1 MNAALNLLSQVEEA
15 ISSGSLSR
23 RGEMI
28 RHVTDLF
35 IIGAP
40 HCSDED
46 VALFDTVFTRLAVEI
61 EQAARVLLA
70 ARLAPIPNAPP
81 ITIRALA
88 FDDAI
93 EVAGPILVQSER
105 LDEAALVENANTKGQ
120 EHLLAI
126 SRRRII
132 SEAVT
137 DVLVVRGDRQ
147 VVLSTAENA
156 GARFSEAGFT
166 KLVERAEGD
175 DRLAECVG
183 SRPEIPFHLFLELL
197 NKASDAVRAKLEK
210 SHPQAKGEV
219 QRAVT
224 EATERLR
231 DDVLE
236 RIRDHAAALAFV
248 ESLQRAGQLDDERL
262 RRFAQGGRF
271 AEVVAGLSVMSGLSL
286 SVVDRAMIEERA
298 DTIIVIAKSVALSW
312 GTVKALL
319 ELHGRNRNLASHAI
333 PQALASFE
341 RLKASTAQ
349 EIVRF
354 WRLRGQ
360 GPTSPRRAS

>member
-1 MNAALNLLSQVEEA
+1 MNAALNLLNQVDEA

-23 RGEMI
+23 RGELI

-35 IIGAP
+35 IVGADR
-40 HCSDED
+40 CDDED
-46 VALFDTVFTRLAVEI
+46 VALFDTVFTRLAGQI

-70 ARLAPIPNAPP
+70 ARLAPIRNAPP

-93 EVAGPILVQSER
+93 EVAGPVLAQSER
-105 LDEAALVENANTKGQ
+105 LDDGALVENASTKGQ

-126 SRRRII
+126 SRRRSL

-147 VVLSTAENA
+147 VVLSMAENL
-156 GARFSEAGFT
+156 GARFSENGFT

-183 SRPEIPFHLFLELL
+183 SREEIPLHLFLTLL
-197 NKASDAVRAKLEK
+197 DKASNAVRAKLEK
-210 SHPQAKGEV
+210 AHPQAKREV
-219 QRAVT
+219 RRAVT
-224 EATERLR
+224 EATDHLR
-231 DDVLE
+231 NGVVE

-248 ESLQRAGQLDDERL
+248 ESLQRVGRLDDDRL
-262 RRFAQGGRF
+262 RSFAQAGRL
-271 AEVVAGLSVMSGLSL
+271 AEVVATLAVMSGLSL
-286 SVVDRAMIEERA
+286 SVVDRAMIEERP
-298 DTIIVIAKSVALSW
+298 DTVIVIAKAVALSSA
-312 GTVKALL
+312 TTKALL
-319 ELHGRNRNLASHAI
+319 VLHAHGHATSGAAI
-333 PQALASFE
+333 EQSLASFE
-341 RLKASTAQ
+341 RLSAKTAQ

-360 GPTSPRRAS
+360 VTPSTRRH

>member
-1 MNAALNLLSQVEEA
+1 MNAALNLLNQVDEA

-23 RGEMI
+23 RGELI

-35 IIGAP
+35 IVGADR
-40 HCSDED
+40 CDDED
-46 VALFDTVFTRLAVEI
+46 VALFDTVFTRLAGQI

-93 EVAGPILVQSER
+93 DVAGPVLAQSER
-105 LDEAALVENANTKGQ
+105 LDETALIENASTKGQ

-126 SRRRII
+126 SRRRSL

-147 VVLSTAENA
+147 VVLSTAENP
-156 GARFSEAGFT
+156 GAKFSENGFG
-166 KLVERAEGD
+166 KLVERAAGD

-183 SRPEIPFHLFLELL
+183 SRAEIPLHLFLALL
-197 NKASDAVRAKLEK
+197 EKASNAVRAKLEK
-210 SHPQAKGEV
+210 AHPQAKSEV
-219 QRAVT
+219 RRAVA
-224 EATERLR
+224 EATDTVR
-231 DDVLE
+231 DGVLD
-236 RIRDHAAALAFV
+236 RIRDHATALAFV
-248 ESLQRAGQLDDERL
+248 ESLQRVGRLDDDRL
-262 RRFAQGGRF
+262 QSFAQAGRL
-271 AEVVAGLSVMSGLSL
+271 AEVVATLALMSGLSL
-286 SVVDRAMIEERA
+286 SVVDRAMVEERP
-298 DTIIVIAKSVALSW
+298 DTLIVMAKAIALSAA
-312 GTVKALL
+312 TAKALL
-319 ELHGRNRNLASHAI
+319 VLHAHSHSSTSAQAI
-333 PQALASFE
+333 EQSMASFE
-341 RLKASTAQ
+341 RLSAKTAQ

-360 GPTSPRRAS
+360 TTPPRRTH

>member
-1 MNAALNLLSQVEEA
+1 MNAALNLLTVVEEA
-15 ISSGSLSR
+15 ISSGSLGR

-35 IIGAP
+35 IVGASQ
-40 HCSDED
+40 CSDED

-93 EVAGPILVQSER
+93 EIAGPVLTQSER
-105 LDEAALVENANTKGQ
+105 LHDATLVENARTKGQ

-126 SRRRII
+126 SRRRTL

-156 GARFSEAGFT
+156 GARFSEASFT

-197 NKASDAVRAKLEK
+197 NRASDAVRSRLEK
-210 SHPQAKGEV
+210 SHPQAKGELR
-219 QRAVT
+219 RAVN
-224 EATERLR
+224 EATDCMR
-231 DDVLE
+231 DDVVK

-262 RRFAQGGRF
+262 RRFAQAGGF
-271 AEVVAGLSVMSGLSL
+271 AEVVAGLAVMSGLSL
-286 SVVDRAMIEERA
+286 SVVDRAMVEERP
-298 DTIIVIAKSVALSW
+298 DTIIVIAKSIALSW
-312 GTVKALL
+312 ATMKALL
-319 ELHGRNRNLASHAI
+319 ELHSRNRSIPSHAI

-341 RLKASTAQ
+341 RLNAATAR

-360 GPTSPRRAS
+360 GATAPGRTG